1 MTYAQFLAVFLLVPI
16 ALLASTMHRHLSWRE
31 GRWLALLML
40 IALVY
45 TTPWDNYLVAS
56 RVWWYDPDQVVGIT
70 LGWVP
75 VEEYTFFLLQPLMV
89 GLWVL
94 YLNRQLPPMPSSPHW
109 RRLRAVV
116 ASGIGVVWMGAVVG
130 LATGWQPGN
139 YLSLILTWVL
149 PPIALQMAF
158 GADIL
163 WGERQR
169 VMLGLFPATLYLSAA
184 DAFAIRAGTWTI
196 NPERSLGVYLG
207 SFLPL
212 EEFVF
217 FLLTN
222 TLVVFAVVLLLSAE
236 SHRRLDR
243 RVSIPF
249 LGQPRK
255 LQ

>member
-1 MTYAQFLAVFLLVPI
+1 MTYAQFLAVFLLIPI
-16 ALLASTMHRHLSWRE
+16 TLLAFAMRRHLSWRE

-56 RVWWYDPDQVVGIT
+56 RVWWYDPDQVAGVT

-75 VEEYTFFLLQPLMV
+75 VEEYIFFLLQPLMT

-94 YLNRQLPPMPSSPHW
+94 YLNRQLPPMPSNPY
-109 RRLRAVV
+109 RRKLRSVV
-116 ASGIGVVWMGAVVG
+116 ASGIGVVWTGAVVG
-130 LATGWQPGN
+130 LAIGWQPGN
-139 YLSLILTWVL
+139 YLSLILAWAL

-169 VMLGLFPATLYLSAA
+169 VVLGLFPASLHLSAA
-184 DAFAIRAGTWTI
+184 DALAIRAGTWTI
-196 NPERSLGVYLG
+196 NPELSLEVYLA
-207 SFLPL
+207 SVLPL

-222 TLVVFAVVLLLSAE
+222 TLVVFAVVLLLSTE
-236 SHRRLDR
+236 SHRRLQR
-243 RVSIPF
+243 TVSEPF
-249 LGQPRK
+249 V
-255 LQ
+255 